1 MRNLKQ
7 NLIPFSLKEKKGE
20 EKISEEELY
29 SDFEEILIS
38 KIQDI
43 YNSEILFAHDSKA
56 KYCMLCE

>member
-20 EKISEEELY
+20 ENISEEELY
-29 SDFEEILIS
+29 GGFEEILIS
-38 KIQDI
+38 KIQEI
-43 YNSEILFAHDSKA
+43 YSVSILFTHDSKA